1 MPPTRQ
7 YVGEFVK
14 VRVPLAGAY
23 SNPWVQERVA
33 TLHELVAESS
43 GDKQVRK

>member
-14 VRVPLAGAY
+14 VRVPLIAPY
-23 SNPWVQERVA
+23 SNPWVHSEIER
-33 TLHELVAESS
+33 LHELVFDDE
-43 GDKQVRK
+43 D

>member
-23 SNPWVQERVA
+23 SNPHVQEQIA
-33 TLHELVAESS
+33 HLHSLLDGGAAMND
-43 GDKQVRK
+43 G

>member
-23 SNPWVQERVA
+23 SNPYVQDTITR
-33 TLHELVAESS
+33 LHELIKV
-43 GDKQVRK
+43 GTD